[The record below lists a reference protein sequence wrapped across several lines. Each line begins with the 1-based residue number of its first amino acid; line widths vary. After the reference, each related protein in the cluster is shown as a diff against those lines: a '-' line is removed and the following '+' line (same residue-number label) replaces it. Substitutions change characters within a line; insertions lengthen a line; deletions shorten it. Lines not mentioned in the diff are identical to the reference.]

1 MTMINTKII
10 YATVKLLVEDVADVD
25 DITDETEYNFSHP
38 LILKTDWIRTE
49 EKADES

>member
-1 MTMINTKII
+1 MKTKTI
-10 YATVKLLVEDVADVD
+10 YATVKLIVEDTVDVD
-25 DITDETEYNFSHP
+25 DITAETEYNFSHP